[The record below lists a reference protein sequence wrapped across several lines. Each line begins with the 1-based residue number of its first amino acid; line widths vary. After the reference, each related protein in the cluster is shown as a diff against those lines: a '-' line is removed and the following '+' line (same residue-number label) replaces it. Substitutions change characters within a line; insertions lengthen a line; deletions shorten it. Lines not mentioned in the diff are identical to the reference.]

1 MKDCGRDLENIKISI
16 AKYSAK
22 IAGNRWDAEDLAQ
35 EAMVKVIRALESVP
49 DREITNAYL
58 YRIVLNVWRDQ
69 HRGKLPDPLPMGD
82 NHHHLSGMDDQLVAR
97 ELLEELAHRLPPRS
111 MVILLLTDVF
121 GFTAKET
128 ARLLAANEGAIQVAA
143 GRARTRLRKLAREA
157 VVNQAGCVGSSGSVV
172 RSESVYFDTIVNA
185 FRQKDA
191 KAICDAYF
199 GLQQQGIQIREIAI
213 GQGKLSFLFRDP
225 DGNLFRVIS

>member
-1 MKDCGRDLENIKISI
+1 MKDCGRDLENIKIHI
-16 AKYSAK
+16 TKYSAK

-69 HRGKLPDPLPMGD
+69 HRGKPLDLLPMGD
-82 NHHHLSGMDDQLVAR
+82 NHHHPSGIDDQLVTR

-128 ARLLAANEGAIQVAA
+128 AQLLASNEGAIQVAA
-143 GRARTRLRKLAREA
+143 GRARLRMRKLAREA
-157 VVNQAGCVGSSGSVV
+157 ATNQAESMSGSGSVT
-172 RSESVYFDTIVNA
+172 STEPVYFDAVVNA
-185 FRQKDA
+185 FKRKDA

-199 GLQQQGIQIREIAI
+199 GLQRQGIQIREIAI